1 MTFCVIC
8 PLCSDIDD
16 CAVVLASPCATVPIQ
31 YVLSIGRASSG
42 MMLAMRCC
50 FPNIVVFFSK
60 SRATGAPQAGSSH
73 FASHYEPPHFM
84 FFCQGRHHRAATL
97 QCGDCGQQGGQA
109 WSLECPCLKDD
120 QDLQVDRNCV
130 GVSQNRCIMGILKC
144 LVCAWPPN
152 KYQRV
157 PPVLETPI
165 CLLSTMKRNT
175 VPAF

>member
-16 CAVVLASPCATVPIQ
+16 FAVVLASPCATVPIQ
-31 YVLSIGRASSG
+31 YVLSIGRASFG

-50 FPNIVVFFSK
+50 FPNIVVFSP
-60 SRATGAPQAGSSH
+60 SVGPQEHPRLDLRILLRKEAQILVTLQMNLLQI
-73 FASHYEPPHFM
+73 YEPPL

-130 GVSQNRCIMGILKC
+130 GVSQK
-144 LVCAWPPN
+144 
-152 KYQRV
+152 
-157 PPVLETPI
+157 
-165 CLLSTMKRNT
+165 
-175 VPAF
+175 